1 LTRRGA
7 RSKLAAGGGVLASN
21 IHIKLD
27 GVAGESV
34 DSRHAGEIEV
44 QSWSWG
50 VSSAGSVA
58 TGAGSGAGKATFND
72 LTFVHRVDRATPKLW
87 ELCATGKHV
96 KDAKLASRKAGG
108 PAGQD
113 YLVITLKDV
122 VVTSVSTS
130 QSEGGGAPVEF
141 VGLRFSKVD
150 LEYKPQ
156 KPDGSLGAGIHF
168 KFDLKTHKVG

>member
-1 LTRRGA
+1 M
-7 RSKLAAGGGVLASN
+7 ASD

-27 GVAGESV
+27 GVAGESN
-34 DSRHAGEIEV
+34 DSRHAGEIDV

-50 VSSAGSVA
+50 VSRAGSVA
-58 TGAGSGAGKATFND
+58 TGTGSGAGKATFND
-72 LTFVHRVDRATPKLW
+72 LTFVHQVDRATPKLW

-96 KDAKLASRKAGG
+96 KDAKLSSRKAGG
-108 PAGQD
+108 AGHD
-113 YLVITLKDV
+113 YLVVTLKDV
-122 VVTSVSTS
+122 VVTAVSTS

-141 VGLRFSKVD
+141 VSLAFSKVD

-168 KFDLKTHKVG
+168 KFDLKTQKAG